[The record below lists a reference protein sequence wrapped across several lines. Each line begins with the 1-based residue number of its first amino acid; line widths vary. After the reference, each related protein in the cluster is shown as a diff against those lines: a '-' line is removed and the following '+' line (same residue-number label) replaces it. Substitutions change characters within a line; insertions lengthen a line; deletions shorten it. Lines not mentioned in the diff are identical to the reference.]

1 MTFCRLFDKF
11 PMEWLRPWLPKRRGS
26 LQRQYWQKVTGNL
39 CHWWCQIFRIGCCNH
54 KPCHQWWQIFYIG
67 WRNHIPFHKD
77 AKMRRLCRYT
87 YLIYKSWVFEAYLI
101 TNTSIHFRWKIFNR
115 WKGARRDKSTFFESS
130 KQINLIDDVW
140 DDWWNWIEDLIQSFL
155 LTLKMI
161 FLLTLKII
169 FPTPAENDYSF
180 PCWK

>member
-1 MTFCRLFDKF
+1 MTNIL
-11 PMEWLRPWLPKRRGS
+11 
-26 LQRQYWQKVTGNL
+26 YWMTQSYSTQVINRVTGDAKYSVLEAAAIHHVISNFTGDAKYSVSKGAT
-39 CHWWCQIFRIGCCNH
+39 I
-54 KPCHQWWQIFYIG
+54 PCHY
-67 WRNHIPFHKD
+67 PCHKYSVLD
-77 AKMRRLCRYT
+77 GAIIYHFTKTQRCADYAYT
-87 YLIYKSWVFEAYLI
+87 YLMYKSWVFEAYLI

-130 KQINLIDDVW
+130 KQINFIDDVW

-161 FLLTLKII
+161 F
-169 FPTPAENDYSF
+169 PTHAENDFSF